1 MKLRGCKPCLLVASP
16 VLGYRKNLVES
27 MEKCEEDLADGY
39 GTVGKAN
46 EVLSGD

>member
-1 MKLRGCKPCLLVASP
+1 MKLRGASPVFGCKPCFGAQKKLS
-16 VLGYRKNLVES
+16 GIYG
-27 MEKCEEDLADGY
+27 KCEEDLADGY